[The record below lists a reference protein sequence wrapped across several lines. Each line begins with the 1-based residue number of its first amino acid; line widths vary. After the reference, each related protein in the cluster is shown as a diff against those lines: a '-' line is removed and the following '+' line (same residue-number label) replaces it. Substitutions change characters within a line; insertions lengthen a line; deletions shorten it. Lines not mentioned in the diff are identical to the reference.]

1 MLIKILTSV
10 LIALVVALT
19 TSSRER
25 LMEDMIQGKN
35 DEVIRMIHIGMVT
48 FVFTF
53 LISLNN

>member
-10 LIALVVALT
+10 LIGLVVALT

-25 LMEDMIQGKN
+25 LMEDMVQGKN
-35 DEVIRMIHIGMVT
+35 DEVIRMVHIGMVT